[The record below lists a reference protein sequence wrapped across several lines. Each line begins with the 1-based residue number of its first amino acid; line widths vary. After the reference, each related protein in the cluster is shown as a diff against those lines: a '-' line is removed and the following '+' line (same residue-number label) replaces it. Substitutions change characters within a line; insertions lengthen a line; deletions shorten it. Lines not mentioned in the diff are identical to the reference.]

1 MTDEPQDTTPDSAEP
16 ADTTGPVEAR
26 NDTSDETTA
35 EGGQLANP
43 GPVPV
48 EAEDAS
54 DTGEGRPGDLTA
66 EAGPDQDENPD
77 R

>member
-1 MTDEPQDTTPDSAEP
+1 M
-16 ADTTGPVEAR
+16 PVEGYVSGMTTDPTQAR
-26 NDTSDETTA
+26 NDNTDKTT
-35 EGGQLANP
+35 EEDGQLANP

-66 EAGPDQDENPD
+66 EAGPDQEAHPE

>member
-1 MTDEPQDTTPDSAEP
+1 MNGYKACMTSDPTH
-16 ADTTGPVEAR
+16 AR
-26 NDTSDETTA
+26 NDNDDSTTDED
-35 EGGQLANP
+35 GQLANP

-66 EAGPDQDENPD
+66 EAGPDQDAHPD